1 MHPTLHTMSNLHS
14 LIIDIQ
20 DAAQDAG
27 EDEDDILM
35 VEGFNHEKDEI
46 PQQIKGGGILTI
58 LVDRMTTMSGQVI

>member
-14 LIIDIQ
+14 LVMDIL
-20 DAAQDAG
+20 DAAQDAS

-35 VEGFNHEKDEI
+35 VEGFNNKKDEI

-58 LVDRMTTMSGQVI
+58 LVDRMTTMSG